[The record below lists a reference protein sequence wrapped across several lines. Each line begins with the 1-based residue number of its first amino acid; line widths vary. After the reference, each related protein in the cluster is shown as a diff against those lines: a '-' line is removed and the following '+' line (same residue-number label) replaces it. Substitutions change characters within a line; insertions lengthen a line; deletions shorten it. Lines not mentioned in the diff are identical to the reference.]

1 MRLVVVLRFLLPLAL
16 SFVRDRRR
24 WLVAGGP
31 VSRSPEFHR
40 TRARRLLAT
49 ITRLGPSFVKLGQV
63 FAGRADL
70 LGEPYAEALKS
81 LTDRVP
87 PVPWRDVATAL
98 RLELGRPADEVF
110 DGLDPDPIA
119 AGSLGQVHRGVYR
132 GHQVAIKVLR
142 PGVQGLIDR
151 DLRAARAIARPLV
164 RWFPNVHTRGILA
177 VIEEFSV
184 RIHDELNFAHEA
196 RNLEL
201 VRANFAGTRGV
212 RIPRHFAEVST
223 PRVLVMEYLEGTRID
238 ELVPGGRYGGLS
250 PENVVERL
258 VELYLRMM
266 FVHGLFHADPHPG
279 NLLVGRDGALVLL
292 DFGVVIPVPPER
304 RRQLVDTIFAAI
316 RNDATGVVAGF
327 YALGLVEP
335 GADRAAIERLA
346 HLLLDL
352 AARRTT
358 TAERIELLTREIL
371 DELHR
376 WPVQLPSD
384 LVYFAR
390 TAGLIEGIGIRYDP
404 RFNPVMATGPVL
416 FRMRRELA
424 PVLGGVA
431 IAERID
437 WPTAI
442 GHLLGRAVG
451 ALTQAADRL
460 AGYLADRLPEPGS
473 PRDR

>member
-1 MRLVVVLRFLLPLAL
+1 M
-16 SFVRDRRR
+16 
-24 WLVAGGP
+24 G
-31 VSRSPEFHR
+31 RSPEFHR
-40 TRARRLLAT
+40 ARARRLLTT

-70 LGEPYAEALKS
+70 LGEPYAEELKG
-81 LTDRVP
+81 LTDRVR
-87 PVPWRDVATAL
+87 PVPWDDMATVL
-98 RLELGRPADEVF
+98 RVELGRPIDDVF

-132 GHQVAIKVLR
+132 GHPVAIKVLR
-142 PGVQGLIDR
+142 PGVQRLIAS
-151 DLRAARAIARPLV
+151 DLRAARAIMRPLV
-164 RWFPNVHTRGILA
+164 RWVPNVHTRGILA

-184 RIHDELNFAHEA
+184 RIHDELDFAHEA

-238 ELVPGGRYGGLS
+238 ELVPGRRYGGLL
-250 PENVVERL
+250 PEGVVERL

-279 NLLVGRDGALVLL
+279 NLLVARDGALVLL

-316 RNDATGVVAGF
+316 RNDASGVVAGF

-376 WPVQLPSD
+376 WPVRLPSD

-390 TAGLIEGIGIRYDP
+390 TAGLIEGIGIRFDP

-424 PVLGGVA
+424 PVLGG
-431 IAERID
+431 IPLTERVD
-437 WPTAI
+437 WPAAI

-460 AGYLADRLPEPGS
+460 AGYLADRLPEPGA
-473 PRDR
+473 PGDR